1 MAQETA
7 RTDVPARMDRLPW
20 AKWHWTVV
28 LGLGTVWILDGLE
41 VTIVGALGERLTDP
55 ESGLRLT
62 EAEVGIA
69 ASFYVLGAVLGSLFF
84 GYLTDRLG
92 RKRLFLLTL
101 ALYLVATVL
110 TAFSFSAWWFFLM
123 RFLTGAGVGGEYAA
137 INSAIDELVPARVRG
152 RVDLIV
158 NGSYWLGAAVGAAL
172 TLVLLDPRLFALDI
186 GWRVAFALGAVLGV
200 GILLVRRNVPESP
213 RWLFTHGRAD
223 EADKLVGEIER
234 KVEEQTGATLEPV
247 SERIEVKQRG
257 TVGFGT
263 VGKVLLKTYPKRT
276 LLGLGLFVGQAFLYN
291 AVYFTQ
297 ALVLGRFFGISGAT
311 VGGYLV
317 PLAVGSLVGPLVLGK
332 LFDTIGR
339 RTMISVCYLGSGVL
353 LVGTGLLF
361 QHGLLTETTL
371 TIAWTAVFFLASAG
385 ASAAYLTVSEI
396 FPLEIRAMAIALFYS
411 VGTGLGGII
420 GPALFGVLVE
430 TGDPAAV
437 AIGYYIG
444 AGVMM
449 LGGIVEIVLGVEA
462 AQRSLEDVASPLS
475 ASADEKPRVSSKDA
489 TRSGYAP
496 LPGTSDY
503 PSAGPDDQREV
514 DAILTALRREPL
526 TKAELRARLG
536 AAQWGPGR
544 FTAALRR
551 AVADGDVRELG
562 RGRYCSR

>member
-1 MAQETA
+1 MAEETVK
-7 RTDVPARMDRLPW
+7 TDVPARMDRLPW

-28 LGLGTVWILDGLE
+28 LGLGTVWVLDGLE

-55 ESGLRLT
+55 ESGLHLT

-234 KVEEQTGATLEPV
+234 QVEEQTGRKLEPV
-247 SERIEVKQRG
+247 TERIEVRQRG
-257 TVGFGT
+257 TIGFGT
-263 VGKVLLKTYPKRT
+263 VGKVLVKTYPKRT
-276 LLGLGLFVGQAFLYN
+276 LLGVGLFVGQAFLYN

-297 ALVLGRFFGISGAT
+297 ALVLSRFFGISGAT

-332 LFDTIGR
+332 LFDTVGR

-361 QHGLLTETTL
+361 QQGLLTETTL

-411 VGTGLGGII
+411 VGTGLGGVI
-420 GPALFGVLVE
+420 GPALFGALVE

-444 AGVMM
+444 AAVMM
-449 LGGIVEIVLGVEA
+449 LGGVVEIVLGVEA
-462 AQRSLEDVASPLS
+462 AQRSLEDIASPLS
-475 ASADEKPRVSSKDA
+475 ASTPRVSSKAA

-503 PSAGPDDQREV
+503 PSASPDDQREV
-514 DAILTALRREPL
+514 EAIITALQHEPL
-526 TKAELRARLG
+526 TRAELRARLG
-536 AAQWGPGR
+536 AVQWGPGR
-544 FTAALRR
+544 FAAALRQ
-551 AVADGDVRELG
+551 AVADGDVVELG
-562 RGRYCSR
+562 RGRYRSR